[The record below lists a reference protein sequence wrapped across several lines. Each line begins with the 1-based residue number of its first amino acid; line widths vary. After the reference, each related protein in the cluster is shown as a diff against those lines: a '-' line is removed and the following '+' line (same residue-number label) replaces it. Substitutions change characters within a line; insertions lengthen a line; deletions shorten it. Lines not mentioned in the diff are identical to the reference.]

1 MTLRELLKETPYKSV
16 FNVIYKTFY
25 QEKKYLNSRI
35 IEADVA
41 YSKVYKELI
50 DLPENKIENQKI
62 YIANVA
68 DLAQEIDVCLL
79 NETEDELYSFDF
91 IPWKDVIDLEI
102 LKTAK
107 LSSVEC
113 LAHILWEMTF
123 WGFSQEEIEK
133 QKQITI
139 DAANEK

>member
-16 FNVIYKTFY
+16 FNTIYKLFY
-25 QEKKYLNSRI
+25 QEKKYLNYKI

-41 YSKVYKELI
+41 YSKVCKILL
-50 DLPENKIENQKI
+50 DLPEKEVENHRI
-62 YIANVA
+62 YIAGVGSA
-68 DLAQEIDVCLL
+68 SKEVDVCFLD
-79 NETEDELYSFDF
+79 EVEDEIYSFDF
-91 IPWKDVIDLEI
+91 VAWADIIDMKI

-107 LSSVEC
+107 ISDIEC
-113 LAHILWEMTF
+113 LAHILWEITF

-139 DAANEK
+139 DAGNEK

>member
-50 DLPENKIENQKI
+50 DLPENNIENQKI

-68 DLAQEIDVCLL
+68 DLAQEIDICLL

-123 WGFSQEEIEK
+123 WGFSQEEIER

>member
-16 FNVIYKTFY
+16 FNIIYKLFY
-25 QEKKYLNSRI
+25 QEKKYLNSKI
-35 IEADVA
+35 IEADLA

-68 DLAQEIDVCLL
+68 DLTQEIDVCLL

-107 LSSVEC
+107 LSSAEC

-139 DAANEK
+139 DAGNEK